1 MNITDAI
8 KITNEIQLGKV
19 FTLVYSKLISPKKKS
34 ELSGKTIQ
42 KISELQVRLV
52 NYENQKAV
60 QEKRANGMEKQPNNW
75 TKLANGVWQDNN
87 GNFKLCIAPSR
98 LKNARNTSKYFMEG
112 NEVNYEEIESS
123 LLASDKKRKD
133 SNQPDWF
140 TLKIDNIIEIKA

>member
-60 QEKRANGMEKQPNNW
+60 QEKRSQGMEKRPNDW
-75 TKLANGVWQDNN
+75 TKLADGVWQDNK
-87 GNFKLCIAPSR
+87 GHFKLCVAPSR
-98 LKNARNTSKYFMEG
+98 LKNARNVSKFLIDG
-112 NEVNYEEIESS
+112 NEVKYDEIESS
-123 LLASDKKRKD
+123 LLSKDKKRKD
-133 SNQPDWF
+133 SDGPDWF
-140 TLKIDNIIEIKA
+140 TLKIDNVIEIKA